1 MAVRTCVNVG
11 QAAGQPK
18 GSTPPYPPEALE
30 AQY

>member
-1 MAVRTCVNVG
+1 MAVMISVNLG

-30 AQY
+30 T